1 MIDRPLEL
9 NRRLRFDPGDFTDPV
24 PPFWV
29 LEVLDRSVI
38 RDLAVI
44 NLERTRALSDLN
56 NRAIEQTIAVLKKA
70 KF

>member
-1 MIDRPLEL
+1 MVDRPLEL

-29 LEVLDRSVI
+29 FEVLDRSVI

-44 NLERTRALSDLN
+44 NLERMRGLADLN
-56 NRAIEQTIAVLKKA
+56 NKAIEQSIAVLKKA